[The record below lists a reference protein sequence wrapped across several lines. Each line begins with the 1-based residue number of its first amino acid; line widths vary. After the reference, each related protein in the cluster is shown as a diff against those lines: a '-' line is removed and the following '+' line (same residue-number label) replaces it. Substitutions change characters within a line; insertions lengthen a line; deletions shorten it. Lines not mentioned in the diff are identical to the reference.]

1 LTNDELEST
10 VLDPPSV
17 ELLKDGNGEFVDKTA
32 AGVFVGV
39 GNELPVLL
47 CIANLFAVPRS
58 RLRNK
63 RNKVRMKDRMD
74 SIVEL
79 TRGQS
84 KQVKER
90 RNDKYSGMIV

>member
-1 LTNDELEST
+1 MTNDELEST
-10 VLDPPSV
+10 VLGPPSV
-17 ELLKDGNGEFVDKTA
+17 ELLKDGNGEFVDETA

-63 RNKVRMKDRMD
+63 RNKVRKDRMD